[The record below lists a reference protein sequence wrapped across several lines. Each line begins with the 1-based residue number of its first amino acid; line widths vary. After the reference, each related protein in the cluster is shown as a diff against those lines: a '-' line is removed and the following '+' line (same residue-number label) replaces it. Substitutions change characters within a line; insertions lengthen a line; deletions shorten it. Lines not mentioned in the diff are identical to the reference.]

1 LILIFVVLQNYNI
14 SNTIVMSFETDL
26 KTRKQ
31 SKKTSR
37 DKKEGNTGKYSS
49 RHVRYITNI
58 LDTRET
64 KNIVSCNN

>member
-1 LILIFVVLQNYNI
+1 
-14 SNTIVMSFETDL
+14 MSFETDL